1 MIFLTDRQ
9 YISEFEKLDKKI
21 DEILAEASKQQ
32 PLFDQQSTELTRH
45 LLGSI
50 DLSDVEP
57 LKRNLTPDQRQA
69 YVAEMSS
76 VFVRIKPLLKD
87 FIEKQK
93 DFMASGGEMYHGQ
106 EEKQII
112 FARGTING
120 LYLILDELQKL
131 YREHTTAKPQ
141 APPTDNLNP
150 FPSIPYDSL

>member
-1 MIFLTDRQ
+1 MLFTNGR

-21 DEILAEASKQQ
+21 EEILAEASKQQ
-32 PLFDQQSTELTRH
+32 PSFDEQSAFLTRH

-57 LKRNLTPDQRQA
+57 FKRNLTPDQRKA

-76 VFVRIKPLLKD
+76 VYVRIKPLLKY
-87 FIEKQK
+87 FIQTQK
-93 DFMASGGEMYHGQ
+93 DFMASGGEVYHGQ

-120 LYLILDELQKL
+120 LYLILDELYKL
-131 YREHTTAKPQ
+131 YQEHTTLNPL
-141 APPTDNLNP
+141 PPPLDNTNP
-150 FPSIPYDSL
+150 FPSIPYDSF